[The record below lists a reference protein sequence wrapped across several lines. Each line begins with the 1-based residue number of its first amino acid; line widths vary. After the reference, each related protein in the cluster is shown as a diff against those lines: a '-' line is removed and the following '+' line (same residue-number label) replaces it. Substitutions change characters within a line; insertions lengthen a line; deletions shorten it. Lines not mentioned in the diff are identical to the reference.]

1 MKDKKIVDETL
12 LIKEWFEKKKQ
23 NTSGKP
29 FLWTGIVLDQYIWS
43 SIIVVHEDQK

>member
-12 LIKEWFEKKKQ
+12 LIKEWLKKKQ

>member
-12 LIKEWFEKKKQ
+12 LIKEWFEKKQ